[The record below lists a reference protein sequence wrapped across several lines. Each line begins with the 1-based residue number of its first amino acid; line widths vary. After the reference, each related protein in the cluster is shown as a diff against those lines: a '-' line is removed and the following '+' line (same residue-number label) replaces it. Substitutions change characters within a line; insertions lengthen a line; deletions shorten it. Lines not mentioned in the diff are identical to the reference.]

1 VLGKVSPISVLFLVA
16 VLAVAANVVRDKLP
30 MPWSGP
36 ASDEATE
43 CPEGDPSFC
52 DEGVLAG
59 RNPARIILQA
69 SEA

>member
-1 VLGKVSPISVLFLVA
+1 